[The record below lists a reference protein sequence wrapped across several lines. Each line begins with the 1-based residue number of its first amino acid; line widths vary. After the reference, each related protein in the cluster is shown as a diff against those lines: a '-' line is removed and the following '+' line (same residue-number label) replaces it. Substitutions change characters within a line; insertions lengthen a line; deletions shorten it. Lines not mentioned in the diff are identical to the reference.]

1 VSRVG
6 EFRDIEEAIEW
17 ITHLF
22 PKGEK
27 PGLRRM
33 KLLMEKLGH
42 PERQLEFIH
51 VAGTNGKGST
61 CALLT
66 SVLLAGGYRVGTFTS
81 PYLVRFSDRIRYNG
95 ANILDDTLLD
105 LINRVKP
112 IADEIAATELLA
124 PTMFDVATALAIL
137 YYATV
142 VQPDVVVWETGIGG
156 RVDPTNIVT
165 PLVSIITNIGF
176 DHMEMLGDTVEKIT
190 FEKAGIIKPGVPVV
204 CAAEQ
209 PEALAVIRE
218 QAELRGSAFYVINR
232 DFAYESVRL
241 AQEEHRFHYLGPF
254 RRINNMQISMH
265 GEHQLK
271 NAAAALTAM
280 ELLRQDG
287 WPLKDDALRDGLSRA
302 AWPGRLEMVSAH
314 PRILLDGAHNPEGAQ
329 ALSLA
334 LQRVYRYNRLHV
346 MMGMLGAKNHPGY
359 LGHILPLA
367 DTLVITEPDWHKK
380 LNADSLAEIAVEELR
395 RIGRTTKV
403 VTIPDWRDALDYLR
417 TVTAEDD
424 LAVITGTLYLI
435 SDVRSVLVEKN

>member
-1 VSRVG
+1 VSHVG

-33 KLLMEKLGH
+33 QLLMEKLGH
-42 PERQLEFIH
+42 PERELKFIH

-61 CALLT
+61 CAMLT
-66 SVLLAGGYRVGTFTS
+66 SALLASGFCVGTFTS

-95 ANILDDTLLD
+95 ANIPDAILLN
-105 LINRVKP
+105 LINQLKP

-137 YYATV
+137 YYATIV
-142 VQPDVVVWETGIGG
+142 HPDIVVWETGIGG
-156 RVDPTNIVT
+156 RVDPSNIVT
-165 PLVSIITNIGF
+165 PLVSLITNIGF
-176 DHMEMLGDTVEKIT
+176 DHMEMLGDTVEKIA
-190 FEKAGIIKPGVPVV
+190 FEKAGIIKSGVPVV

-209 PEALAVIRE
+209 PEAIFVIGE
-218 QAELRGSAFYVINR
+218 QAELCGSAFYQINR
-232 DFAYESVRL
+232 DFAYEPVRL
-241 AQEEHRFHYLGPF
+241 EQEEHRFHYRGPF
-254 RRINNMQISMH
+254 RRIDNLRISLN

-271 NAAAALTAM
+271 NTAVALTAL
-280 ELLRQDG
+280 ELLRQGG
-287 WPLKDDALRDGLSRA
+287 WPLTDDALRDGLERA
-302 AWPGRLEMVSAH
+302 AWPGRLELVSSH

-334 LQRVYRYNRLHV
+334 LQRIYRYHRLHV
-346 MMGMLGAKNHPGY
+346 MMGMLGAKNHPAY

-380 LNADSLAEIAVEELR
+380 LNADSLAEIAVEQLQ
-395 RIGRTTKV
+395 RIGRATKV
-403 VTIPDWRDALDYLR
+403 VTIPDWREALDYLR

-424 LAVITGTLYLI
+424 LAVVTGTL
-435 SDVRSVLVEKN
+435 